1 MRIMQCNKPFFSHDA
16 FGNAYL
22 FHHFQPFLIPRTLFE
37 LSTADRLVESVV
49 RKSLALLRLRLV
61 IGEFIENWGDFKRY
75 IADPLNARR
84 EAALRR
90 EQEIVAMLA
99 ANTRGSSWA
108 YMNMEAESHWSRLW
122 NLISHL
128 ADVLENGPDAV
139 KLVARLNRHGAS
151 IKLRQLPWHPA
162 AGILWPDRRSNYRD
176 TVCARRKRQRE
187 AARLFWAA

>member
-1 MRIMQCNKPFFSHDA
+1 MR
-16 FGNAYL
+16 
-22 FHHFQPFLIPRTLFE
+22 R
-37 LSTADRLVESVV
+37 
-49 RKSLALLRLRLV
+49 SLASLRLRLALGDFV
-61 IGEFIENWGDFKRY
+61 ENWGDFKRY
-75 IADPLNARR
+75 IADPLNEMAV
-84 EAALRR
+84 AAKRR

-108 YMNMEAESHWSRLW
+108 YMNMEAESHASKLW

-128 ADVLENGPDAV
+128 ADVLENGPDGA
-139 KLVARLNRHGAS
+139 KNVARLNRHGAS

>member
-1 MRIMQCNKPFFSHDA
+1 M
-16 FGNAYL
+16 
-22 FHHFQPFLIPRTLFE
+22 
-37 LSTADRLVESVV
+37 ESVV
-49 RKSLALLRLRLV
+49 RRSLASLRLRLALGDFV
-61 IGEFIENWGDFKRY
+61 ENWGDFKRY
-75 IADPLNARR
+75 IADPLNEMAV
-84 EAALRR
+84 AAKRR

-99 ANTRGSSWA
+99 ANIPGFIR
-108 YMNMEAESHWSRLW
+108 NMEAERHTSELW